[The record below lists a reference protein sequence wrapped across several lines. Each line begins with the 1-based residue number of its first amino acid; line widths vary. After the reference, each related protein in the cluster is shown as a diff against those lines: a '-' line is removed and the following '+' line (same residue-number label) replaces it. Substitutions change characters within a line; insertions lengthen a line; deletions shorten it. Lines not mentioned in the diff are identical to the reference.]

1 MGTLVKKYW
10 DYSFVDASL
19 YLKAAQASYAVITL
33 NEAGQEQPIDV
44 LLDTKREF
52 SNPDYVSFAASKDIS
67 GFTFLEIDNAGASAT
82 DDSTL
87 LKFVN
92 SNVKLS
98 IGDVFLNGETDKT
111 ISFDIKFYTRDVK
124 KLDHIYYETP
134 DWNANDLEEGYI
146 LNKPFENQ
154 QYTNVLLWEK
164 NEPTVTYDDSLAS
177 WDINETITGTEL
189 NNNYIVDY
197 VKAVHSAKV
206 ENSDYS
212 ITDTYLVLTTAT
224 DEFTVHMQLVEVSLS
239 LKSITYIAT
248 LNNAQLTVTLNF
260 ENEASIKISIKDT
273 GDTDLS
279 NFVEALQDG
288 SVSLFGSWAYLKRI
302 PLDYLPIEVNNII
315 EESLSIPLVI
325 NVKNNIN
332 TKVSDIE
339 AAIAD
344 GRAILAVKNG
354 MTYTLH
360 HGSSEV
366 GEHWEFC
373 CGQETYAL
381 LVQENENDG
390 LLYLVEVEER

>member
-177 WDINETITGTEL
+177 WDINETITGTKL
-189 NNNYIVDY
+189 IDDY
-197 VKAVHSAKV
+197 VKAVYSAKVENRSAKV

-224 DEFTVHMQLVEVSLS
+224 DEFTVHMQLVEVSLI
-239 LKSITYIAT
+239 SITYIAT

-315 EESLSIPLVI
+315 EESLSMPLVI

-344 GRAILAVKNG
+344 GRAILAVNNG

-360 HGSSEV
+360 NGLSEV
-366 GEHWEFC
+366 G
-373 CGQETYAL
+373 T
-381 LVQENENDG
+381 
-390 LLYLVEVEER
+390 RK